1 MIGTHARSIRNTILV
16 LAVAVLGSACS
27 DGQTNLTRPSLVP
40 QGGLASHPSGVVTI
54 PDPVITVDV
63 ETCEEVTLSWTN
75 VPVSGHVADNWHV
88 QISDDNFVTTLF
100 NNPDYGS
107 TSLTFALAPGT
118 YQARVKA
125 DNNLDSR
132 VNNSGFVIVE
142 FTVAACAAQACS
154 PGFWRQDQHGD
165 DYAAAIAVL
174 GTDDFHTLFGLTP
187 VQTQLPSDWTLEDA
201 LANPGGN
208 SPGLNPNNADF
219 VGTGALLSAAHAGVS
234 YPYTQAEIVAAVQA
248 AYGIGTPGV
257 TLADLAATF
266 APGHDCPLGADSGGA
281 E

>member
-1 MIGTHARSIRNTILV
+1 MARRPE
-16 LAVAVLGSACS
+16 GSPPAEPV
-27 DGQTNLTRPSLVP
+27 RPQP
-40 QGGLASHPSGVVTI
+40 VTL

-125 DNNLDSR
+125 DSTESG

-142 FTVAACAAQACS
+142 FTVVACAAQACS
-154 PGFWRQDQHGD
+154 PGFWRQPFHFGD
-165 DYAAAIAVL
+165 WPSSPA
-174 GTDDFHTLFGLTP
+174 
-187 VQTQLPSDWTLEDA
+187 PSDTFQSIFARVITVGQPGQDPDVTDPTLEEA
-201 LANPGGN
+201 LNAIGGDVN
-208 SPGLNPNNADF
+208 RVARI
-219 VGTGALLSAAHAGVS
+219 GTAAYLSAVHPDVAYA
-234 YPYTQAEIVAAVQA
+234 YTAAEVIAAVQNA
-248 AYGIGTPGV
+248 IDGLVGPISID
-257 TLADLAATF
+257 DLENVWKDN
-266 APGHDCPLGADSGGA
+266 PGHCPLGDDPGGA

>member
-125 DNNLDSR
+125 DSTESG
-132 VNNSGFVIVE
+132 VNNSGF
-142 FTVAACAAQACS
+142 AAF
-154 PGFWRQDQHGD
+154 PLWRLAELTGSQRHLPVDLRQSDHGR
-165 DYAAAIAVL
+165 
-174 GTDDFHTLFGLTP
+174 T
-187 VQTQLPSDWTLEDA
+187 
-201 LANPGGN
+201 
-208 SPGLNPNNADF
+208 
-219 VGTGALLSAAHAGVS
+219 AG
-234 YPYTQAEIVAAVQA
+234 
-248 AYGIGTPGV
+248 
-257 TLADLAATF
+257 
-266 APGHDCPLGADSGGA
+266 SGS
-281 E
+281 